1 MKPTDMKNVLSFV
14 IVLLVFSACSSQKS
28 ATTTSVTSEQLNKL
42 LDDQS
47 FTFVARQVNPQGGR
61 PRFLTETFFNLTV
74 NNNKVTAD
82 LPYFG
87 RATQA
92 TIGSEGGIRF
102 TSEKYKYEKSAG
114 KKGWNIT
121 IKPEDN
127 SDIQVCNLS
136 VMENGTA
143 SLVVSSNRRE
153 TISYDGTVSPI
164 PVK

>member
-1 MKPTDMKNVLSFV
+1 MRNFLGIV
-14 IVLLVFSACSSQKS
+14 IALFLFSACSSQKS
-28 ATTTSVTSEQLNKL
+28 ATSTSVTGEQLNKL
-42 LDDQS
+42 LDNQS

-61 PRFLTETFFNLTV
+61 PMFLTETFYNLTV
-74 NNNKVTAD
+74 SNNKVTAD

-87 RATQA
+87 RAHQA
-92 TIGSEGGIRF
+92 TIGADGGIRF
-102 TSEKYKYEKSAG
+102 TSEKYKYEKAAS

-121 IKPEDN
+121 IRPEDN

-164 PVK
+164 PAKK

>member
-1 MKPTDMKNVLSFV
+1 MKKLLSIFLC
-14 IVLLVFSACSSQKS
+14 LLVFSACSSQKS
-28 ATTTSVTSEQLNKL
+28 VTSSPITNEQLNKML
-42 LDDQS
+42 EDQS
-47 FTFVARQVNPQGGR
+47 FMFTARQVNPQGGR
-61 PRFLTETFFNLTV
+61 PRFLTETYYTLTV
-74 NNNKVTAD
+74 NNNKVVAD

-92 TIGSEGGIRF
+92 TLGGEGGIKF

-136 VMENGTA
+136 VMENRTA

-164 PVK
+164 PTKK